1 MAKKKA
7 KGKKPVRPLVG
18 AGGVLNPTGINFLIK
33 TRDLLKGKKGF
44 QKDGGI
50 IKASAGK
57 MTESD
62 LQKKEWQLEIEV
74 LLIKLKKEH

>member
-7 KGKKPVRPLVG
+7 KGKKPVRPIVG
-18 AGGVLNPTGINFLIK
+18 AGS
-33 TRDLLKGKKGF
+33 
-44 QKDGGI
+44 I

-62 LQKKEWQLEIEV
+62 LQKKV
-74 LLIKLKKEH
+74 DRDARRDGTKN